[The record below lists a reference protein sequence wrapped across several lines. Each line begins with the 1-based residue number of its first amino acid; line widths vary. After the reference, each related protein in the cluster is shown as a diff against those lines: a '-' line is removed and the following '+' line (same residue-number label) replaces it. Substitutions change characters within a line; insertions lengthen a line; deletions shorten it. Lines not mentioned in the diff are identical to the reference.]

1 MHDRDNKAFDIRKDA
16 AELAKNRRGSSR
28 PRNGEEEDYEDK
40 NYIANY
46 SKGLKHDDNGEVNK
60 NEYKKLLKALETGKQ
75 EDFNKIQFQY
85 PENEAIPFTNPQSGF
100 AFDLEGPD
108 SHDLGIRA
116 APRIDEPEA
125 AGEIAEL
132 YWMALCRDIP
142 FTEFNNPNNLIA
154 EAVTDLSSSSNY
166 SDFPHTRVGFLTDLG
181 DDEGDRIFSK
191 RFEIPQPNRTITKD
205 TIFRGITP
213 GDIVG
218 PYISQFLW
226 KDIPWGSQKLE
237 QIQHPL
243 KLYNINNIEQ
253 GMDYLTSYDIWL
265 DIQRGHKI
273 DDNDFNKNDIDSN
286 FKRHII
292 TGRDLTYYVHID
304 QLYQAYL
311 GACLILIKDN
321 YPVDPLLP
329 YQDRTKFPNE
339 MGFGTFREPHIITLV
354 TEVATRALKAV
365 WYQKWRV
372 HRRLRPEAFGGRIHK
387 KLTDNA
393 AYPIHQDIINKTNNN
408 QILARIKEHNKHQNI
423 EFNRADQ
430 QGTYLLPEAFRE
442 GSPTHPSYGAGHA
455 TVAGA
460 CVTILK
466 AWFKEDEPIQNPVVP
481 NVLNNPIE
489 IKDSNNMILYKKTTE
504 LQPYTG
510 TDQLTVGGELNKV
523 AANIAIGRNWGGVH
537 YRSDYA
543 ESIIL
548 GEQLA
553 LGILQEQALTYNE
566 KFACELTRFNG
577 QKIRF
582 NGKKIVNV

>member
-1 MHDRDNKAFDIRKDA
+1 MDHH
-16 AELAKNRRGSSR
+16 G
-28 PRNGEEEDYEDK
+28 
-40 NYIANY
+40 
-46 SKGLKHDDNGEVNK
+46 NGEVNK
-60 NEYKKLLKALETGKQ
+60 DEYKKLLKALRTGKQ
-75 EDFNKIQFQY
+75 EDFNDIELPFSGM
-85 PENEAIPFTNPQSGF
+85 NAAIPFTNPQSGF
-100 AFDLEGPD
+100 AYDLEGPD

-142 FTEFNNPNNLIA
+142 FMEFSNPNNLIA
-154 EAVTDLSSSSNY
+154 EAVSDLSLNSNY
-166 SDFPHTRVGFLTDLG
+166 NDFPHKGVGFLTDLG

-191 RFEIPQPNRTITKD
+191 RFEIPQANRTITTN
-205 TIFRGITP
+205 TIFRGINP

-226 KDIPWGSQKLE
+226 RDVPWGSQVLE

-243 KLYNINNIEQ
+243 NLYDINNIKQ
-253 GMDYLTSYDIWL
+253 GRDYLTSYNIWL
-265 DIQRGHKI
+265 DIQKGRKI
-273 DDNDFNKNDIDSN
+273 DGDDFNKDDVDKN

-292 TGRDLTYYVHID
+292 TGRDLTYYVHVD

-311 GACLILIKDN
+311 NACLILSAPKRFGGLEVK
-321 YPVDPLLP
+321 VDPLLP
-329 YQDRTKFPNE
+329 YQDKTEYPNE

-365 WYQKWRV
+365 WYQKWKV

-393 AYPIHQDIINKTNNN
+393 PYPIHQDIINKINNN

-423 EFNRADQ
+423 KFQPMDPD
-430 QGTYLLPEAFRE
+430 GTYLLPQAFRE

-466 AWFKEDEPIQNPVVP
+466 AWFKEDEPISNPVEPVI
-481 NVLNNPIE
+481 LTIPIE
-489 IKDSNNMILYKKTTE
+489 IRDSNNQILYKKTTE

-510 TDQLTVGGELNKV
+510 TGANQLTVGGELNKI
-523 AANIAIGRNWGGVH
+523 AANIAIGRDWGGVH

-543 ESIIL
+543 ESIVL
-548 GEQLA
+548 GEQIA
-553 LGILQEQALTYNE
+553 LGILQEQAITYNE

-582 NGKKIVNV
+582 DGKRIRNM